1 MAYGMECKS
10 HSQGPL
16 FIRPNFFCVRFSCR
30 FNFRFVFCSVCFVG
44 VPGLC
49 WSSLYF
55 HPKANFLS
63 DPKCSFSFA
72 RYAAARLWVLLSRNV
87 KARRAERPPSF
98 HHDACALVSVAASSL
113 SSLIT
118 GGAPRREKVTKPE
131 TAKIQAITARFR
143 LIGGSTL
150 PAAEGTVHAPYTCWL
165 SQTRP

>member
-1 MAYGMECKS
+1 MAVEQTAQPRRPPRRRATIVCATLTTRVRCITNGRAVGALEMLTWPSAPAHTQPHGYGYWMLS
-10 HSQGPL
+10 
-16 FIRPNFFCVRFSCR
+16 PNS
-30 FNFRFVFCSVCFVG
+30 
-44 VPGLC
+44 
-49 WSSLYF
+49 
-55 HPKANFLS
+55 
-63 DPKCSFSFA
+63 
-72 RYAAARLWVLLSRNV
+72 

-118 GGAPRREKVTKPE
+118 GRAPRREKVTKPE

-150 PAAEGTVHAPYTCWL
+150 PAAEGTVYAPFTCWL